1 MILSLKKA
9 ALNFQTSD
17 NQMCLNKALFND
29 NGNCGFVLVRSSLL
43 KDKY

>member
-1 MILSLKKA
+1 MKIKFTFLKA

-29 NGNCGFVLVRSSLL
+29 NGNCGFVLVSLL
-43 KDKY
+43 LFT